1 MHRNVRGNLTRHFKW
16 FLQEAGPDHQ
26 KVHYATAKR
35 EPLSQSDNWA
45 LSSTCAVHGQIIGA
59 GSGMSVGNT
68 KQVAAAQALQ
78 YLGSIPAQHRLFSGG
93 SLDVSIVLVFR
104 VREVWA

>member
-1 MHRNVRGNLTRHFKW
+1 
-16 FLQEAGPDHQ
+16 
-26 KVHYATAKR
+26 
-35 EPLSQSDNWA
+35 
-45 LSSTCAVHGQIIGA
+45 
-59 GSGMSVGNT
+59 MSVGNA